1 MSGNQK
7 SHWAISPAAYD
18 GAAGR
23 VRRQIRRPQLR
34 HPATQRADPV
44 RPADPLS
51 NHRRRHRRHRL
62 NNSRIRGSNPS
73 TRDPA
78 GVRSYL
84 GGPSLANAAFTVF
97 REQPTTRAISEIET
111 PSERRS
117 LRISA
122 QSSTISTRSLPG
134 STPARVSGKLVKFQ
148 LPHRGQFSPAVDR
161 LRANSKAASDPAR
174 SSRLVK
180 QALLRC
186 RNLRASPGAPA
197 LAGRGLLVTRSRQAV
212 CWRSSS
218 SGFWATPTLALG
230 APVMRA

>member
-1 MSGNQK
+1 VRIPYGQPTRS
-7 SHWAISPAAYD
+7 AITV
-18 GAAGR
+18 AGI
-23 VRRQIRRPQLR
+23 VGT
-34 HPATQRADPV
+34 A
-44 RPADPLS
+44 
-51 NHRRRHRRHRL
+51 L

-97 REQPTTRAISEIET
+97 REQPITRAISEIET

-148 LPHRGQFSPAVDR
+148 LPHRGQFSPAADKRVGSLTRPDR
-161 LRANSKAASDPAR
+161 GARFPDAR
-174 SSRLVK
+174 SWCLELLAQSRDPIPCLPH
-180 QALLRC
+180 
-186 RNLRASPGAPA
+186 S
-197 LAGRGLLVTRSRQAV
+197 LADE
-212 CWRSSS
+212 
-218 SGFWATPTLALG
+218 
-230 APVMRA
+230 

>member
-7 SHWAISPAAYD
+7 SHWATSPATY
-18 GAAGR
+18 
-23 VRRQIRRPQLR
+23 
-34 HPATQRADPV
+34 TV
-44 RPADPLS
+44 RPAGSGGRYAGRNSATRPPNVRIPNGQPTRS
-51 NHRRRHRRHRL
+51 AITVAGIVGTAL

-97 REQPTTRAISEIET
+97 REQPITRAISEIET

-122 QSSTISTRSLPG
+122 QSSTISTRSLPR

-148 LPHRGQFSPAVDR
+148 LPHRGQFS
-161 LRANSKAASDPAR
+161 AAADTLSGDHGAGVSDEPTMTMPDDGACCGR
-174 SSRLVK
+174 IWVAEPVSVRMATTGSR
-180 QALLRC
+180 
-186 RNLRASPGAPA
+186 
-197 LAGRGLLVTRSRQAV
+197 
-212 CWRSSS
+212 
-218 SGFWATPTLALG
+218 
-230 APVMRA
+230 

>member
-7 SHWAISPAAYD
+7 SHWAISPATY
-18 GAAGR
+18 
-23 VRRQIRRPQLR
+23 
-34 HPATQRADPV
+34 TV
-44 RPADPLS
+44 RPAGSGGRYAGRNSATRPLNVRIPYGQPTRS
-51 NHRRRHRRHRL
+51 AITVAGIVGTAL

-122 QSSTISTRSLPG
+122 QSSTISTQSLPG

-148 LPHRGQFSPAVDR
+148 LPHRGQFSAAADKR
-161 LRANSKAASDPAR
+161 LQSAI
-174 SSRLVK
+174 
-180 QALLRC
+180 
-186 RNLRASPGAPA
+186 RASGA
-197 LAGRGLLVTRSRQAV
+197 SNQ
-212 CWRSSS
+212 
-218 SGFWATPTLALG
+218 TL
-230 APVMRA
+230 